1 MLDLS
6 RQNPH
11 IVLVDDEQSEL
22 DAYSFLLKSMGVKK
36 ITTISDSRQAL
47 RVIEKIPAPIVFLD
61 LNMPHMPGQDVLRA
75 IKEQQPH
82 VPVIILTAN
91 SEVESAVEC
100 LKLGAHDYLVKPISL
115 STFGSA
121 LRNALEIGSLRN
133 EVMSL
138 KGIPFG
144 LRPSHAAFAGI
155 VTQSSAMVEIFQY
168 IEAIAASSQP
178 TLILGE
184 TGSGKELIAK
194 AVHDVGEFVAVDV
207 SGLDDTL
214 FSDTLFGHSKGAY
227 TGADKARPGLLDRA
241 QNGTIFLD
249 EIGDLSEVS
258 QVKLLRLVQE
268 GLYYPLGS
276 DQPKKSRARVIAA
289 ANKDLQKLAGQAGG
303 FRVDLYDRISTHLIK
318 VPPLRE
324 RREDIPLL
332 VKQLIA
338 DAAKTMNRQPPSI
351 SREAMHLLLKH
362 PFYGNIRELKT
373 YLYDAVARCNNSEVP
388 YALLAE
394 RIGGSISNNSDT
406 IPETSSLQKL
416 FGQFP
421 SLEELAQFAI
431 TEALMIS
438 SDNQT
443 QAARLLGIS
452 KQALSKRLKKQA
464 HK

>member
-1 MLDLS
+1 M
-6 RQNPH
+6 
-11 IVLVDDEQSEL
+11 
-22 DAYSFLLKSMGVKK
+22 
-36 ITTISDSRQAL
+36 
-47 RVIEKIPAPIVFLD
+47 
-61 LNMPHMPGQDVLRA
+61 
-75 IKEQQPH
+75 
-82 VPVIILTAN
+82 
-91 SEVESAVEC
+91 
-100 LKLGAHDYLVKPISL
+100 
-115 STFGSA
+115 
-121 LRNALEIGSLRN
+121 
-133 EVMSL
+133 
-138 KGIPFG
+138 
-144 LRPSHAAFAGI
+144 
-155 VTQSSAMVEIFQY
+155 
-168 IEAIAASSQP
+168 
-178 TLILGE
+178 
-184 TGSGKELIAK
+184 
-194 AVHDVGEFVAVDV
+194 
-207 SGLDDTL
+207 
-214 FSDTLFGHSKGAY
+214 
-227 TGADKARPGLLDRA
+227 LDRA

-303 FRVDLYDRISTHLIK
+303 FRVDLYYRISTHLIK